1 MAFSLPDAPW
11 HNTALLSE
19 RDWKKALEQVQ
30 SLKLPPHPDPFK
42 NWDHLAALDI
52 ILKHSDPSAHVLDAG
67 ADLNSVI
74 LPWLALYGYKYL
86 IGINPIFDT
95 PIICGPIRFFKGDIT
110 RTDFEPHSLDII
122 TCMSVI
128 EHGVD
133 SRSYFRETARI
144 LKQGGFLITS
154 VDYYPEPIPTQ
165 GKSAFGAPIHIF
177 CRAEI
182 LDMLHIAEQNGFV
195 QTGPINLEGE
205 EQPISW
211 MGLQYTF
218 LIFTLKRDEN
228 LLRDYVGR
236 SPQLYPS

>member
-133 SRSYFRETARI
+133 SRSYFR
-144 LKQGGFLITS
+144 
-154 VDYYPEPIPTQ
+154 
-165 GKSAFGAPIHIF
+165 
-177 CRAEI
+177 
-182 LDMLHIAEQNGFV
+182 AEQNGFV